1 MKLTI
6 GPNEIMKGWGTD
18 FSTSNNIGIEAGQGK
33 YSKSTAI
40 NPFTYGRIGQIAAG
54 EAYSNIADGSE
65 RVTALPLNGVVN
77 SFGTALIILE
87 NGTVVTVA
95 SDAVQAT
102 QRVTAVA
109 GTTVHTGHT
118 GSSPDIGGED
128 ILVYKNA
135 TNEYVLYSWNDDTD
149 GDIGRMLY
157 DTSSPDDDWW
167 SDAATSGEVLT
178 KGVAHKMCI
187 GPDGNVYVTNGQYIA
202 KLDITTSTVTMAALN
217 LGTGFIAT
225 DIKTFR
231 NQLVIVGYKAT
242 TFISGFSNSESR
254 AWFWDTTS
262 PFHNQMFNL
271 QDNYVSAILAHDNL
285 YVFTNG
291 RSQTTKVKFFNG
303 NGFETIF
310 ESAQI
315 GSYPKPGSVD
325 IFQNMVHY
333 APNGG
338 SQIFCLDGK
347 SFHYRSTLS
356 SATDI
361 GMVKN
366 LYLNVLYVGKRVSST
381 YTIEKLTYDTY
392 VVDAKFLD
400 SIRSLPYKSTVKKI
414 IVYFSQFGSGAS
426 LLISMFRN
434 YATAFTGESGADD
447 LLTTASPS
455 QTINSTNFPNIAT
468 DLTAELT
475 VGNGFNLNTFV
486 MMLKF
491 NHASVSNTAAIVR
504 KVEIYYDTP
513 QKVDN

>member
-18 FSTSNNIGIEAGQGK
+18 FSTSNNVGIEAGQGK

-40 NPFTYGRIGQIAAG
+40 NPFTYRRIGQIAPG
-54 EAYSNIADGSE
+54 EAYSAIADSSS
-65 RVTALPLNGVVN
+65 RVNALPLNGAVT
-77 SFGTALIILE
+77 SLGDALIILD
-87 NGTVVTVA
+87 NARVVMVT
-95 SDAVQAT
+95 SDAVQSTHNAT
-102 QRVTAVA
+102 ALSGGHSA
-109 GTTVHTGHT
+109 HTTLT
-118 GSSPDIGGED
+118 GED
-128 ILVYKNA
+128 ALIYRTGPLV
-135 TNEYVLYSWNDDTD
+135 TDEYVLYSWNDNTD
-149 GDIGRMLY
+149 GDIGRATLQLG
-157 DTSSPDDDWW
+157 SPDDDYM
-167 SDAATSGEVLT
+167 STVPTGAGVLT
-178 KGVAHKMCI
+178 KGVPHKMCI
-187 GPDGNVYVTNGQYIA
+187 GPDGNIYITNGQYISKFA
-202 KLDITTSTVTMAALN
+202 ISTTTLTLQSLN
-217 LGTGFIAT
+217 LGTGFITT
-225 DIKTFR
+225 DVKTFR
-231 NQLVIVGYKAT
+231 NQLVITGYKAT
-242 TFISGFSNSESR
+242 TYITGFAYSESR
-254 AWFWDTTS
+254 VWFWDTTS

-271 QDNYVSAILAHDNL
+271 QDNYASAILAHDNL

-291 RSQTTKVKFFNG
+291 RNQTTKVKFFNG
-303 NGFETIF
+303 NGFETVF

-325 IFQNMVHY
+325 IFQNMIHF

-338 SQIFCLDGK
+338 TQIFCLDGK

-366 LYLNVLYVGKRVSST
+366 LYTNALYVGKRVSST

-426 LLISMFRN
+426 LLVSLFRN

-468 DLTAELT
+468 DLTAELV

-491 NHASVSNTAAIVR
+491 NHSSVSNTAAIVR